1 MLVNAMLL
9 TCSLLA
15 AAASAEPPVPSA
27 PQAEAPSAPRAE
39 ATGPAIIFDE
49 TLDLRSFERLVA
61 VGARRYYIVY
71 QDDCDPGAKSTGKI
85 DIALLSRC
93 VAEQAGKFPS
103 QWGVLD
109 FETPFDDW
117 IKEGPESERCRIAVD
132 SMVAA
137 LEKLRALFP
146 DIKWAYY
153 GVPRLEF
160 YMDGKTWVT
169 APDEVKRQAIE
180 AQFARYAPI
189 IAKSDWLCPSVY
201 MVVGDRGDGGRPG
214 PDQRKATRA
223 WTEALVRASVDFG
236 GRVGNRV
243 PVIPFVS
250 PAYQPGGG
258 ARIRGL
264 IPAPIIEECTLRP
277 ILDAGGD
284 GICLWTAGAYF
295 IAQATGAPQPG
306 KDPDPEAI
314 AALKNWSEDFH
325 ESEAFLRSPD
335 GVASLR
341 NRFSEATAAMA
352 EQFAKAWGIRRTA
365 AQAPMAGAAPKGDA
379 GSSAPR

>member
-1 MLVNAMLL
+1 MPVNAMLL

-15 AAASAEPPVPSA
+15 AAASAVPPVPSA
-27 PQAEAPSAPRAE
+27 PQAGPPSAPRAE
-39 ATGPAIIFDE
+39 AASPAIIFDE
-49 TLDLRSFERLVA
+49 TMDLRSFERLVA

-71 QDDCDPGAKSTGKI
+71 QDNCDSGAKSTGRI
-85 DIALLSRC
+85 DLALLSRY

-117 IKEGPESERCRIAVD
+117 IKEGPESERCRMTVD
-132 SMVAA
+132 SMAAA
-137 LEKLRALFP
+137 LEKMRALFP
-146 DIKWAYY
+146 DIKLAYY
-153 GVPRLEF
+153 GVLRLEF

-169 APDEVKRQAIE
+169 ALDEVKRQAIE

-189 IAKSDWLCPSVY
+189 IAKSDWLCPSVC

-223 WTEALVRASVDFG
+223 WPEALVRASVDFS

-258 ARIRGL
+258 VCIREL
-264 IPAPIIEECTLRP
+264 IPPPIIEELPLRP
-277 ILDAGGD
+277 ILVASGD
-284 GICLWTAGAYF
+284 GI
-295 IAQATGAPQPG
+295 
-306 KDPDPEAI
+306 
-314 AALKNWSEDFH
+314 
-325 ESEAFLRSPD
+325 
-335 GVASLR
+335 ASLR
-341 NRFSEATAAMA
+341 NRFSEPTAAMA
-352 EQFAKAWGIRRTA
+352 EQFAKAWGLRRTA
-365 AQAPMAGAAPKGDA
+365 AQAPLAGAALKEGA
-379 GSSAPR
+379 GPSAPR